1 MQIIMIQGK
10 GHVGP
15 TGRSPLHRQQISE
28 FAVETL

>member
-10 GHVGP
+10 RYVGP
-15 TGRSPLHRQQISE
+15 TGRSPLRWQQISE